1 LTTAPTASATTIFFV
16 TSWIAIGY
24 CGGCWLHVAGSIKKD
39 IAFVNPYFD
48 TDTTKG
54 RVCMDLGVINV
65 RTQRV
70 QRHAALTL
78 VGHTG
83 DFCAT
88 ETTRTLD
95 LDALGSQPH
104 GALYCLLHGTLVR
117 HTLVDLFADAL
128 GNQLRFQFGL
138 VNFGDIDLELLTEG
152 TIKDLAEFFELF
164 AALADHST
172 HLGGVYGDF
181 DTVC

>member
-1 LTTAPTASATTIFFV
+1 V
-16 TSWIAIGY
+16 GM
-24 CGGCWLHVAGSIKKD
+24 
-39 IAFVNPYFD
+39 N
-48 TDTTKG
+48 
-54 RVCMDLGVINV
+54 LGVVNV
-65 RTQRV
+65 RAQRV
-70 QRHAALTL
+70 QWHAALAL
-78 VGHTG
+78 VGNTG
-83 DFCAT
+83 DFGT
-88 ETTRTLD
+88 TKTTRTLD

-104 GALYCLLHGTLVR
+104 GALYGLLHSTLVR

-164 AALADHST
+164 ATLADHST

-181 DTVC
+181 DPVC